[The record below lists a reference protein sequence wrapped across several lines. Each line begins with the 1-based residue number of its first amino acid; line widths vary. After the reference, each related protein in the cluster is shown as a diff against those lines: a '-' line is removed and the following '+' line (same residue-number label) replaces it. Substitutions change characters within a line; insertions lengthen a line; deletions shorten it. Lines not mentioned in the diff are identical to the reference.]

1 MHLKLLLLPISF
13 LWIHCSAE
21 LADMNVSDL
30 YIWHNQ
36 FSIRLQ
42 GPTLY
47 SSIAAVYYTVPHT
60 RIYCCANVLVLV
72 VRHALCPLIVHKL
85 SVQTAKRSLYIHEA
99 WCVPR
104 QQLLSPKICEHGS
117 GRKRC
122 PKSNRS
128 GNMKE
133 CCALISSL
141 ASAMDIWLKA
151 FLMPPIPVVLR
162 PSFLFLLLPRL
173 IWWWR

>member
-1 MHLKLLLLPISF
+1 MCSSIL
-13 LWIHCSAE
+13 HC
-21 LADMNVSDL
+21 M
-30 YIWHNQ
+30 Y
-36 FSIRLQ
+36 RLQ
-42 GPTLY
+42 GLTFINCCNLHGPT
-47 SSIAAVYYTVPHT
+47 H
-60 RIYCCANVLVLV
+60 CCANVIVLV
-72 VRHALCPLIVHKL
+72 VCHALCPLIVHKL

-104 QQLLSPKICEHGS
+104 QQLLSPKLCEHGS

-173 IWWWR
+173 IW